1 MGRKRNKKRKRG
13 KKTQRGGEGW
23 IYHSPLG
30 EKVGSLLLIKCVT
43 AGQLLVQNALSSE
56 NHSPAAQLND
66 RRAYVQ
72 GVAWLLQGLPE
83 DLDAHERNELVRA
96 MPTSLLEEMEV
107 ERVGDTSSTHQQL
120 VRRQRRPPTLSTTEP
135 FDDRSLVHRAVAAVV
150 VQLMLPLQLFWA
162 YFVML
167 LSRALTLERKY
178 KVTEQVVKHSGELGY
193 TMGKRGVK
201 LTGTI
206 YNNGGSRVGQGLLYV
221 ADGLVKGIRD
231 GIQEACG
238 QDDA

>member
-1 MGRKRNKKRKRG
+1 M
-13 KKTQRGGEGW
+13 
-23 IYHSPLG
+23 
-30 EKVGSLLLIKCVT
+30 
-43 AGQLLVQNALSSE
+43 
-56 NHSPAAQLND
+56 ND

-96 MPTSLLEEMEV
+96 MPDSLLEEMEK
-107 ERVGDTSSTHQQL
+107 ERQGGGASSTHPQL
-120 VRRQRRPPTLSTTEP
+120 ARRQRNPPVPPPPSTEP

-150 VQLMLPLQLFWA
+150 VQLMFPLQIFWA
-162 YFVML
+162 YFITL
-167 LSRALTLERKY
+167 LSRAVYLERKY

-231 GIQEACG
+231 GIQEACWH
-238 QDDA
+238 DED

>member
-1 MGRKRNKKRKRG
+1 M
-13 KKTQRGGEGW
+13 
-23 IYHSPLG
+23 
-30 EKVGSLLLIKCVT
+30 
-43 AGQLLVQNALSSE
+43 
-56 NHSPAAQLND
+56 ND

-72 GVAWLLQGLPE
+72 GVAWLLQGLPD
-83 DLDAHERNELVRA
+83 DLEVHERNELVRA
-96 MPTSLLEEMEV
+96 MPDSLLEEMEIV
-107 ERVGDTSSTHQQL
+107 ERRSGASNNHAQL
-120 VRRQRRPPTLSTTEP
+120 ARRERKSPAALPPPSEP

-150 VQLMLPLQLFWA
+150 VQLMLPLQIFWA
-162 YFVML
+162 YFITL
-167 LSRALTLERKY
+167 LSRAVYLERKY

-231 GIQEACG
+231 GIQEACWH
-238 QDDA
+238 DEE

>member
-1 MGRKRNKKRKRG
+1 M
-13 KKTQRGGEGW
+13 
-23 IYHSPLG
+23 
-30 EKVGSLLLIKCVT
+30 
-43 AGQLLVQNALSSE
+43 
-56 NHSPAAQLND
+56 
-66 RRAYVQ
+66 Q

-96 MPTSLLEEMEV
+96 MPDCLLEEMEM
-107 ERVGDTSSTHQQL
+107 ERHGSASSAHQQQL
-120 VRRQRRPPTLSTTEP
+120 TQRERNAHATPPPPPTEP
-135 FDDRSLVHRAVAAVV
+135 FDDRSLVQRTVAAVV
-150 VQLMLPLQLFWA
+150 VQLMFPLQIFWA
-162 YFVML
+162 YFMIL
-167 LSRALTLERKY
+167 LSRAFYLERKY

-231 GIQEACG
+231 GIQEACWH
-238 QDDA
+238 DED

>member
-1 MGRKRNKKRKRG
+1 MITPRQQTLKSTTRR
-13 KKTQRGGEGW
+13 
-23 IYHSPLG
+23 
-30 EKVGSLLLIKCVT
+30 SLETVKLTPYLT
-43 AGQLLVQNALSSE
+43 AGQLLVNNALSSE
-56 NHSPAAQLND
+56 SHSPTAQLND

-83 DLDAHERNELVRA
+83 DLDAYERNELVRA
-96 MPTSLLEEMEV
+96 MPDCLLEEIEA
-107 ERVGDTSSTHQQL
+107 ERNGNASSPHQQQL
-120 VRRQRRPPTLSTTEP
+120 TRRERNPRATPPPPSTEP
-135 FDDRSLVHRAVAAVV
+135 YDDRSLVQRTVAAVV
-150 VQLMLPLQLFWA
+150 VQLMFPLQIFWA
-162 YFVML
+162 YFMIL
-167 LSRALTLERKY
+167 LSRAFYLERKY

-231 GIQEACG
+231 GIQEACWH
-238 QDDA
+238 DEDRCT